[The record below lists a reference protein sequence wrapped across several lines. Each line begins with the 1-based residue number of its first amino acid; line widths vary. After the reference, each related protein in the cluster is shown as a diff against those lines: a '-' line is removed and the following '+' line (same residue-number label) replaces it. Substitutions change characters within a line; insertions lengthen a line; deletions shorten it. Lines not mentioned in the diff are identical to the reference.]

1 MRSSRPDQRRRR
13 ALDGLPLLVSFL
25 ALAFAAPLAGQGRA
39 DVIDVSKFPLV
50 RWSFVHEGTVP
61 AGGEPRLG
69 ERPAPQGWAPP
80 VEAPHVTSQPLDR
93 ALEEGRTDGLAGLPR
108 LLLVMNSRQKVE
120 RRPRNA
126 GTVDRSETELGP
138 LRNGIASH
146 FAKLHPRRRGV
157 TVAIVDASST
167 PLAHGWRSFE
177 DVASDLGRT
186 TFAEEGK
193 GLYEFLVAARPP
205 SQLVDGGAPDRIVIF
220 VEAPDLA
227 SFLDLDDEKV
237 GRIRTWAA
245 PAPVHVIVAGARAFQ
260 DAAGNGRVAILDNL
274 VQKAGMAFDDVRT
287 EAAETAEAAAAG
299 AMVRMD
305 RKLIEPF
312 AGRHLVTVEFRSG
325 DLDPSHNRRRVE
337 LEYASG
343 GATIKRSADHDVP
356 SGAILQA
363 AEKEPERF
371 RAFVDACLDEEL
383 RGPGSPATGLR
394 GVLTSR
400 RGLAGIYDERVC
412 VRIRTGLGSAGDPA
426 WETIEWLA
434 GLLIDRSQGAG
445 VARKWLDTR
454 AGDVKEEVAAAFSL
468 PTKDAATNAL
478 ESIRQLRR
486 DRVKLFRI
494 WPDLPADLT
503 ESETI
508 QAARLRFVRVAAGIA
523 RSDATGGSAG
533 FVEPYCH
540 ACAEAVAGDLLKRQE
555 VQTEARACL
564 GAWVEKALDR
574 FPQDPIHV
582 ADAAVAEL
590 ATAPQSDVPD
600 DLDVAIALAR
610 AVVTRLEA
618 MPRGDH
624 ATIHALR
631 ERPALMGGV
640 QRAGVEC
647 RLARVERVW
656 QVFGQ
661 GTPTSGRAGPEAPS
675 CDHGG
680 SDEASCRAG
689 ILRALVGAAPP
700 PPSAPTEYQSRALQE
715 ACLAAVAP
723 AQSKDIGPAPATPAS
738 PGEDVDVCCHGRVL
752 EILTR
757 RDRRRERYGDV
768 WRVFQA
774 AAGCAYC
781 RQHVVWDMP
790 AVVEAALCTIPI
802 AALREE
808 AQERFQS
815 YGPMLSTWAGDDP
828 TRCRSAG
835 LCIDA
840 VAKLPFALAV
850 AELSNGKDFSDRP
863 PWMSVTP
870 ATSMHPFPRWLEN
883 DGAVEVAIAS
893 GACEVTMRLE
903 EDVPMDPAQRRT
915 SVKDAMA
922 RGLASIIAR
931 RLGSSASEDL
941 EAEAT
946 TLLRNHLEPL
956 GYQCVGGEKRTSVK
970 ARERF
975 GAGPPGKEPWPKTKG
990 EGWDLTVWVY

>member
-13 ALDGLPLLVSFL
+13 ALDGLPLLVSLL

-39 DVIDVSKFPLV
+39 DAIDVSKFPLV
-50 RWSFVHEGTVP
+50 RWRFVHEGTVP

-80 VEAPHVTSQPLDR
+80 VEALHVTSQPLDR

-126 GTVDRSETELGP
+126 GTVDRSETELRP
-138 LRNGIASH
+138 LRDGIASLL
-146 FAKLHPRRRGV
+146 AKLHPRRRGA
-157 TVAIVDASST
+157 TVAIVDASAT
-167 PLAHGWRSFE
+167 PPARGWRSFE
-177 DVASDLGRT
+177 DVASDLRRT

-193 GLYEFLVAARPP
+193 DLFEFLVAARPP

-227 SFLDLDDEKV
+227 SFLDLDDEDV

-245 PAPVHVIVAGARAFQ
+245 PTPVHVIVAGARAFQ
-260 DAAGNGRVAILDNL
+260 DAAGNGRVATLGNL
-274 VQKAGMAFDDVRT
+274 VREAGMVFHDVRT
-287 EAAETAEAAAAG
+287 EVAEIGEAAART
-299 AMVRMD
+299 VEEVD
-305 RKLIEPF
+305 RKLIEPLSR
-312 AGRHLVTVEFRSG
+312 RHLVTVEFRSG

-356 SGAILQA
+356 SEAILQA

-383 RGPGSPATGLR
+383 RGPGSPATGLP

-400 RGLAGIYDERVC
+400 HGLAGIYDERVC

-454 AGDVKEEVAAAFSL
+454 AGGVGEKVAAAFSL
-468 PTKDAATNAL
+468 PTKDAAGNAL

-486 DRVKLFRI
+486 HRVKLFRI

-523 RSDATGGSAG
+523 RSDATGGSAA

-540 ACAEAVAGDLLKRQE
+540 ACAEARDFLERQE
-555 VQTEARACL
+555 VQAEARACL
-564 GAWVEKALDR
+564 GAWVEKALGR

-590 ATAPQSDVPD
+590 ATAPQSGVPD

-610 AVVTRLEA
+610 AVVTRLEG

-640 QRAGVEC
+640 RRAGVEC

-661 GTPTSGRAGPEAPS
+661 GTPTSGRVGPEAPS

-700 PPSAPTEYQSRALQE
+700 PSAPTEYQSHALRE

-768 WRVFQA
+768 WRVFQVA
-774 AAGCAYC
+774 ADCAFC

-790 AVVEAALCTIPI
+790 VVVEAALCTIPI
-802 AALREE
+802 SELREE
-808 AQERFQS
+808 AQARFEGFRS
-815 YGPMLSTWAGDDP
+815 MLSTWAGDDP

-835 LCIDA
+835 FCIDA

-850 AELSNGKDFSDRP
+850 AGLSNGLDFSDRP

-903 EDVPMDPAQRRT
+903 EGVPMDPAQRRT
-915 SVKDAMA
+915 SVKDTMA

-931 RLGSSASEDL
+931 RLGSSASTDL

-956 GYQCVGGEKRTSVK
+956 GYQRVGGVKRTSVE
-970 ARERF
+970 ARKRF
-975 GAGPPGKEPWPKTKG
+975 GADPPGKEPWPKTKG